1 MASES
6 SDTSAPLP
14 EDLSSWLDDRAG
26 ELGVESDELLRQL
39 VAAYRV
45 QTDAEGPHVPSS
57 GDLAALEDDV
67 EGKLDDVRR
76 RVVQIKQQVDA
87 KADADHSHREL
98 EALSDVEERL
108 AALEERVDG
117 VATAAADTDERV
129 DAAADRL
136 DDHREKL
143 TRVASAVVGLQ
154 RGGSE
159 SALVRIKQTA
169 AREGYG
175 RAVCDACGEAVH
187 VGLLG
192 AATCPH
198 CATDIHDVE
207 PGGGWFRKPRL
218 VGEDADE

>member
-6 SDTSAPLP
+6 SDPSAPIP

-45 QTDAEGPHVPSS
+45 EAEREEPGVPTL

-76 RVVQIKQQVDA
+76 RVVQTKQAVDA
-87 KADADHSHREL
+87 KATADHSHPEFQRL
-98 EALSDVEERL
+98 ADLDDRLSD
-108 AALEERVDG
+108 LEDRVDA
-117 VATAAADTDERV
+117 VAAAGDDREDRL

-136 DDHREKL
+136 DDHEAKL
-143 TRVASAVVGLQ
+143 TRIARAVVGLQ
-154 RGGSE
+154 RGGSNA
-159 SALVRIKQTA
+159 ALVRIKQTA

-175 RAVCDACGEAVH
+175 TAVCDACDGSVDL
-187 VGLLG
+187 GLL
-192 AATCPH
+192 AAPTCPH
-198 CATDIHDVE
+198 CAADLDAVE
-207 PGGGWFRKPRL
+207 PGGGWFKKPRL
-218 VGEDADE
+218 VGEGADE